1 MYFNIVLYVMFLF
14 FGFHAGKVLGFQDGV
29 DSVEYD
35 RVRSNQVLQQCLAII
50 RHE

>member
-1 MYFNIVLYVMFLF
+1 MYFNIVLYVMFLL

-29 DSVEYD
+29 ESVEYD